1 MRTSRITVAI
11 GFAVSYFSFLLLK
24 RTVLAVSLMALLI
37 LLPLNAK
44 GSELV
49 TINTFLPWKTPDKI
63 LQVSIIK
70 DTPLSQDQM
79 LNIKKAITGFG
90 TVKYDDTIRYVSWQ
104 EALKTT
110 DYKTKIFMPTI
121 EMVDDNNREADIT
134 ITITDS
140 KNAEGNSG
148 DTTHVTE
155 DNMIVKSN
163 ITIYDINSMSV
174 KQISSVTRHEFGHAL
189 GLGHSDSPE
198 DLMYEI
204 IQVASYVTD
213 CDVDSLLSLY
223 DGNVES
229 VSECGI

>member
-1 MRTSRITVAI
+1 MT
-11 GFAVSYFSFLLLK
+11 LL
-24 RTVLAVSLMALLI
+24 V
-37 LLPLNAK
+37 LLPLTAK

-49 TINTFLPWKTPDKI
+49 TINTFLPWKTQDKI

-70 DTPLSQDQM
+70 ETPLSPDQI
-79 LNIKKAITGFG
+79 LSVKKAITGFG

-110 DYKTKIFMPTI
+110 EYKTKIFIPTLEI
-121 EMVDDNNREADIT
+121 VADNNREADIT

-140 KNAEGNSG
+140 KNAEGQSG
-148 DTTHVTE
+148 HTTHVVE

-163 ITIYDINSMSV
+163 ITIYDINSMSG